1 MPKLQSIK
9 LEYCAFNCDGD
20 ARDDDYSKYMNKLTM
35 KSVNRKSDE
44 SIGLPSLT
52 TFKSEGES
60 FEFIGSITL
69 KGGDELSC

>member
-1 MPKLQSIK
+1 
-9 LEYCAFNCDGD
+9 
-20 ARDDDYSKYMNKLTM
+20 M
-35 KSVNRKSDE
+35 KSVNRKNDE
-44 SIGLPSLT
+44 SIDLPSLT